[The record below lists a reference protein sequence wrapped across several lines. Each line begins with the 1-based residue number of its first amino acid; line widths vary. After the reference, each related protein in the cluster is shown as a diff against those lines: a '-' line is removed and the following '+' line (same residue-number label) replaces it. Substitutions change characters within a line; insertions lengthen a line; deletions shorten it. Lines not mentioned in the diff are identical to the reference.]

1 MEEEPPAKD
10 VHAGAVAM
18 DVEATSGP
26 AALAL
31 GASGPAALAAAAPGA
46 QPDAAPGGQATAA
59 GAADDLPQPPME
71 NPGDD
76 ALVVARALLPT
87 VPHPITEYNL
97 PMLDVQRYCP

>member
-1 MEEEPPAKD
+1 LTLLPFSKRNWL
-10 VHAGAVAM
+10 
-18 DVEATSGP
+18 ATSGP

-87 VPHPITEYNL
+87 VPHPIREYNL